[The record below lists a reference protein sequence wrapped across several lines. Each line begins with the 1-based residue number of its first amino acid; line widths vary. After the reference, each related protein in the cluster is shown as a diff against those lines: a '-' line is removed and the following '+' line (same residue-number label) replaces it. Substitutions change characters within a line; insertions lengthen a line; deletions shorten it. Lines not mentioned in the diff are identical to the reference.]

1 MQCLDLKPEHVVA
14 DIGSGTGAIAKDLFE
29 VSGLHNPIWCVD
41 PSVEMQEI
49 ARQKKGVNSIL
60 KTAEEFFSNPQISER
75 FDRVIATISAHHF
88 VNADAVFEGILCSL
102 RPGGFFLQFNAIK
115 STLPSF
121 KSAKMLLSQCFER
134 ESEVSDL
141 LLRKIGLNGKISEEE
156 FSFSA
161 GIKKSKLYERYR
173 CRFVSLFEKLSDDQI
188 EEGINEL
195 DNEHFQNVNDDEL
208 INYECTVLACDKSRE
223 SSLKYP

>member
-1 MQCLDLKPEHVVA
+1 MVA
-14 DIGSGTGAIAKDLFE
+14 DIGSGTGAIAKELFE
-29 VSGLHNPIWCVD
+29 SSGLHNRIWCVD
-41 PSVEMQEI
+41 PSVEMQKI

-121 KSAKMLLSQCFER
+121 KSAEMLLSQCFER
-134 ESEVSDL
+134 ESEVRDL
-141 LLRKIGLNGKISEEE
+141 LQRTIGLSAKISEKE

-161 GIKKSKLYERYR
+161 EIKKSKLYERYR
-173 CRFVSLFEKLSDDQI
+173 CRFVSLFQKLSDEQI

-195 DNEHFQNVNDDEL
+195 DNEHFQNVGDDEL
-208 INYECTVLACDKSRE
+208 IKYKCTVLVTKVEKVA
-223 SSLKYP
+223 

>member
-1 MQCLDLKPEHVVA
+1 MDLKPEYLVA
-14 DIGSGTGAIAKDLFE
+14 DIGSGTGAIAKELFE
-29 VSGLHNPIWCVD
+29 SSGLQNPILCVD

-49 ARQKKGVNSIL
+49 AGQKKGVNSIL
-60 KTAEEFFSNPQISER
+60 KTAEEYFSNPQISEM

-134 ESEVSDL
+134 ESEVRDL
-141 LLRKIGLNGKISEEE
+141 LQRKIGLNAKISEKE

-161 GIKKSKLYERYR
+161 EIKKSKLYERYR

-195 DNEHFQNVNDDEL
+195 DRQ
-208 INYECTVLACDKSRE
+208 
-223 SSLKYP
+223 

>member
-1 MQCLDLKPEHVVA
+1 MKCLDLKPEHVVA

-29 VSGLHNPIWCVD
+29 LSGLYNPIWCVD
-41 PSVEMQEI
+41 PSVEMQEV

-121 KSAKMLLSQCFER
+121 KSAKCFLANVLSER
-134 ESEVSDL
+134 AKSEIYC
-141 LLRKIGLNGKISEEE
+141 RE
-156 FSFSA
+156 
-161 GIKKSKLYERYR
+161 KS
-173 CRFVSLFEKLSDDQI
+173 V
-188 EEGINEL
+188 
-195 DNEHFQNVNDDEL
+195 
-208 INYECTVLACDKSRE
+208 
-223 SSLKYP
+223 